1 MKSYIHWCANKCSE
15 SGTKHLQ
22 STPVKWFVYY
32 SIATRNNTLND
43 TLTNNMRIVSM
54 KRSADRFRSDVTVP
68 VTEDQN
74 SGACMSRALLQH
86 LSECITHAHKN
97 FKFLSLTFSCYQESV
112 VTSQQWLQ
120 IRLSSLLIFLR
131 NKCVYCS
138 CSYFPT
144 QTIMSHS
151 RLREVLL
158 PLFLAGF
165 FRVAHEYIC
174 GRGTSLSAV
183 TL

>member
-1 MKSYIHWCANKCSE
+1 MCTIPSLQETIHWTIRWQIWRSYRWNDPLTDLAVTWLCLSQKIKIVARVCHAHFS
-15 SGTKHLQ
+15 
-22 STPVKWFVYY
+22 
-32 SIATRNNTLND
+32 SILAS
-43 TLTNNMRIVSM
+43 V
-54 KRSADRFRSDVTVP
+54 
-68 VTEDQN
+68 
-74 SGACMSRALLQH
+74 
-86 LSECITHAHKN
+86 THAHKN